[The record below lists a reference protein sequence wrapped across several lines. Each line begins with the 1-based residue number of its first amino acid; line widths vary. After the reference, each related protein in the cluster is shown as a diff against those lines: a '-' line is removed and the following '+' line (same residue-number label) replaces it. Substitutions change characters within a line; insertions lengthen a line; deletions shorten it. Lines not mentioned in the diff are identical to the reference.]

1 MTEVLMKRNLVVILG
16 LSIGLLMAALPVL
29 AHHALAA
36 EFDSSKPV
44 KFTGTV
50 KSVDWMNPHIYVN
63 IEAKDETG
71 KSILY
76 SVEGGPPNA
85 LYRNGWRKDSLKPGD
100 VVQVNGVKAKK
111 ADSHRIGNARIVA
124 PDGKVF
130 FRAGGEQQ

>member
-1 MTEVLMKRNLVVILG
+1 MTEALMKRNLVMILG
-16 LSIGLLMAALPVL
+16 LCMGLLLAAVPLL

-71 KSILY
+71 KNVVY
-76 SVEGGPPNA
+76 SVEGGPPNS

-100 VVQVNGVKAKK
+100 VVQVSGMKAKK
-111 ADSHRIGNARIVA
+111 ADSNRIGNARIVTA
-124 PDGKVF
+124 DGKAVF
-130 FRAGGEQQ
+130 RNGPEQ

>member
-1 MTEVLMKRNLVVILG
+1 MTEALMKRNLVMILG
-16 LSIGLLMAALPVL
+16 LCMGLLLAAVPVL

-63 IEAKDETG
+63 IESKDETG
-71 KSILY
+71 KNVVY
-76 SVEGGPPNA
+76 SVEGGPPNS

-100 VVQVNGVKAKK
+100 VVQVSGMKAKK
-111 ADSHRIGNARIVA
+111 ADSNRIGNARIVTA
-124 PDGKVF
+124 DGKAVF
-130 FRAGGEQQ
+130 RNGPEQ

>member
-1 MTEVLMKRNLVVILG
+1 MKRDLVVILG
-16 LSIGLLMAALPVL
+16 LCIGLLLAAVPVL

-63 IEAKDETG
+63 IVSKDETG
-71 KSILY
+71 KNVVY
-76 SVEGGPPNA
+76 SVEGGPPNS

-100 VVQVNGVKAKK
+100 VVQVSGMKAKK
-111 ADSHRIGNARIVA
+111 ADSNRIGNARIVTA
-124 PDGKVF
+124 DGKAVF
-130 FRAGGEQQ
+130 RNGPEQ

>member
-1 MTEVLMKRNLVVILG
+1 MKRNLVMILG
-16 LSIGLLMAALPVL
+16 LCIGLLLAAVPVV

-71 KSILY
+71 KNVVY
-76 SVEGGPPNA
+76 SVEGGPPNS

-100 VVQVNGVKAKK
+100 VVQVSGMKAKK
-111 ADSHRIGNARIVA
+111 ADSNRIGNARIVTA
-124 PDGKVF
+124 DGKAVF
-130 FRAGGEQQ
+130 RNGPEQ

>member
-1 MTEVLMKRNLVVILG
+1 MKRNLVMILG
-16 LSIGLLMAALPVL
+16 LCMGLLLAAVPLL

-71 KSILY
+71 KNVVY
-76 SVEGGPPNA
+76 SVEGGPPNS

-100 VVQVNGVKAKK
+100 VVQVSGMKAKK
-111 ADSHRIGNARIVA
+111 ADSNRIGNARIVT
-124 PDGKVF
+124 
-130 FRAGGEQQ
+130 AGGKAVFRNGPEQ

>member
-1 MTEVLMKRNLVVILG
+1 MKRNLVMILG
-16 LSIGLLMAALPVL
+16 LCMGLLLAAVPVL

-63 IEAKDETG
+63 IESKDETG
-71 KSILY
+71 KNVVY
-76 SVEGGPPNA
+76 SVEGGPPNS

-100 VVQVNGVKAKK
+100 VVQVSGMKAKK
-111 ADSHRIGNARIVA
+111 ADSNRIGNARIVTA
-124 PDGKVF
+124 DGKAVF
-130 FRAGGEQQ
+130 RNGPEQ

>member
-1 MTEVLMKRNLVVILG
+1 MKRNLVMILG
-16 LSIGLLMAALPVL
+16 LCMGLLLAAVPLL

-63 IEAKDETG
+63 IESKDETG
-71 KSILY
+71 KNVVY
-76 SVEGGPPNA
+76 SVEGGPPNS

-100 VVQVNGVKAKK
+100 VVQVSGMKAKK
-111 ADSHRIGNARIVA
+111 ADSNRIGNARIVTT
-124 PDGKVF
+124 DGKAVF
-130 FRAGGEQQ
+130 RNGPEQ